1 MFEGGP
7 WLGTISI
14 RLGSLKSQPD
24 FLSHSG
30 IRTGIRKHR
39 LPVHLTHTTRSLKGP
54 KVGAKTKKQ
63 KTFPENQ
70 DMADEPINLVLSS
83 QVASRFV
90 SSSDLETARE
100 PPPMP
105 NEDYDGRS
113 LYEKLKETKDKKQEA
128 FEEKLKFK
136 NQFRALDDEEVA
148 FLDDAAE
155 EQRAIEIAKQ
165 EEIQKEMRRFKE
177 NNNECSNCRLF
188 TYQSIEI
195 SSSSINN
202 NNIAA
207 VAVPETKTK
216 TTTMIP
222 KKSRK
227 AKDFQR
233 AFLAGAIRPKSH
245 TVDHQGG
252 SLNITK
258 KRKSLD
264 THPGSSANH
273 PITSPSHSSISPVD
287 GDNLSDSS
295 QLKTNLNPNASSPD
309 SKKLKKT

>member
-1 MFEGGP
+1 
-7 WLGTISI
+7 
-14 RLGSLKSQPD
+14 
-24 FLSHSG
+24 
-30 IRTGIRKHR
+30 
-39 LPVHLTHTTRSLKGP
+39 
-54 KVGAKTKKQ
+54 
-63 KTFPENQ
+63 
-70 DMADEPINLVLSS
+70 
-83 QVASRFV
+83 
-90 SSSDLETARE
+90 
-100 PPPMP
+100 MP

-177 NNNECSNCRLF
+177 AIATRTVDIPIIGSPG
-188 TYQSIEI
+188 TTTSAAIVD
-195 SSSSINN
+195 SSPTNLSKSPAVASTTTT
-202 NNIAA
+202 AA
-207 VAVPETKTK
+207 VAMPETKTK